1 MAHLMCVKG
10 RDSIIVQDVEER
22 KPTNQPAKQ
31 IPKKEMLMMLAI
43 LNANEMFNYPPC
55 DCVALHLAQ
64 LCDTLELQLNL
75 WGKSHVL
82 NKTN

>member
-1 MAHLMCVKG
+1 MWRREVKGGVVHCMCVKG

-43 LNANEMFNYPPC
+43 LNANEMFN
-55 DCVALHLAQ
+55 
-64 LCDTLELQLNL
+64 
-75 WGKSHVL
+75 
-82 NKTN
+82 